1 MTSNEPEA
9 TTHNETNRQTI
20 LLVVDDD
27 EDIGEFIAQALKDET
42 PYQVLHMT
50 DAARALE
57 AVNSI
62 KPSLFILDYSLPGI
76 DGLKLADHL
85 HLVEGLETIPIVM
98 MSAVSPP
105 AKEMRKRK
113 ITFLSKPFELN
124 DLFANI
130 EKLLAEQ
137 NK

>member
-1 MTSNEPEA
+1 MTSDEPEA

-42 PYQVLHMT
+42 PYQVLHVT

-57 AVNSI
+57 TINSI

-105 AKEMRKRK
+105 LKKCENAR
-113 ITFLSKPFELN
+113 SPSSANPLN
-124 DLFANI
+124 SMISL
-130 EKLLAEQ
+130 Q
-137 NK
+137 P

>member
-1 MTSNEPEA
+1 MTSDESEA
-9 TTHNETNRQTI
+9 TTNNEKSIQTI

-27 EDIGEFIAQALKDET
+27 EDIGAFIAQALKDET
-42 PYQVLHMT
+42 PYQVLHVT

-85 HLVEGLETIPIVM
+85 HSVEGLETVTTIM
-98 MSAVSPP
+98 MSATFPSTE
-105 AKEMRKRK
+105 EMQKRK
-113 ITFLSKPFELN
+113 ITFLSKPFDLN
-124 DLFANI
+124 DLLATI

-137 NK
+137 NR

>member
-1 MTSNEPEA
+1 LTSDEPEA
-9 TTHNETNRQTI
+9 TTHNETNLQTI

-42 PYQVLHMT
+42 PYQVLHVT
-50 DAARALE
+50 DATRALE

-85 HLVEGLETIPIVM
+85 HSIDGLETVPTVM
-98 MSAVSPP
+98 MSAIVPP
-105 AKEMRKRK
+105 TKEMRKRK
-113 ITFLSKPFELN
+113 ITFLSKPFDLN
-124 DLFANI
+124 DLFATI

-137 NK
+137 KK

>member
-1 MTSNEPEA
+1 MRNEGWIRFISPPQAYPPPEMNRGSEMNLRRVRVVA
-9 TTHNETNRQTI
+9 ETGAH
-20 LLVVDDD
+20 V
-27 EDIGEFIAQALKDET
+27 
-42 PYQVLHMT
+42 T

-57 AVNSI
+57 TINSI

-124 DLFANI
+124 DLFATI

-137 NK
+137 KK